1 MIRLLLDENIS
12 PALVRR
18 LGDMGVYAQSVPHLG
33 LSGRLDHEIWRYAL
47 DHDLAV
53 VTMNARDFI
62 PLLDVEVHPGLI
74 VLRETGLTRDEQ
86 WDRIKP
92 VVQHVKDSEDPN
104 FLVNKLVEVSGVR
117 RFEIREIPKSNGT

>member
-1 MIRLLLDENIS
+1 
-12 PALVRR
+12 
-18 LGDMGVYAQSVPHLG
+18 
-33 LSGRLDHEIWRYAL
+33 
-47 DHDLAV
+47 
-53 VTMNARDFI
+53 
-62 PLLDVEVHPGLI
+62 VHPGLI